1 MNSLSKKVVTNL
13 RKKKVTLSIAESC
26 TGGLF
31 SSSINSISG
40 SSKVFHMGLVTY
52 SNSSKK
58 KILKISQNTIRKY
71 GSVSK
76 QCCESMVKNLSKISK
91 SDICLSVTGIAG
103 PDGGSKKK
111 PVGLV
116 YIGIKKN
123 KKININKYNF
133 KNFGRTYIQKKTV
146 KKCLDLVLNS
156 LI

>member
-58 KILKISQNTIRKY
+58 KY
-71 GSVSK
+71 
-76 QCCESMVKNLSKISK
+76 
-91 SDICLSVTGIAG
+91 
-103 PDGGSKKK
+103 
-111 PVGLV
+111 
-116 YIGIKKN
+116 
-123 KKININKYNF
+123 
-133 KNFGRTYIQKKTV
+133 
-146 KKCLDLVLNS
+146 
-156 LI
+156 